1 MALALLL
8 LVSFASLVQPVEG
21 KMTAIKRTSSGGPLR
36 RSTRN
41 VGGQPRA
48 PDGDGPAVS
57 KRTYRGSFQLDGVP
71 WQRHRDPKSG
81 EEYYFNVA
89 TKTSAWDDPRR
100 VARETEGETTRGNPS
115 GAGPSGAGPFGD
127 TRGDVVE
134 PPGENKPP
142 RDPKSAVDRRDLAEK
157 WYGSGDHASRRPM
170 DAREA
175 FQRKAEARERVHACL
190 LYTSPSPRDKRQS
203 RMPSSA

>member
-41 VGGQPRA
+41 AGGQPRA

-71 WQRHRDPKSG
+71 WQRHRDPKG
-81 EEYYFNVA
+81 GKEYYFNVA
-89 TKTSAWDDPRR
+89 TKESVSRR
-100 VARETEGETTRGNPS
+100 GFNACRACHQVSMMTRP
-115 GAGPSGAGPFGD
+115 AKFQ
-127 TRGDVVE
+127 TRLLC
-134 PPGENKPP
+134 
-142 RDPKSAVDRRDLAEK
+142 RL
-157 WYGSGDHASRRPM
+157 GSNASR
-170 DAREA
+170 
-175 FQRKAEARERVHACL
+175 
-190 LYTSPSPRDKRQS
+190 
-203 RMPSSA
+203 